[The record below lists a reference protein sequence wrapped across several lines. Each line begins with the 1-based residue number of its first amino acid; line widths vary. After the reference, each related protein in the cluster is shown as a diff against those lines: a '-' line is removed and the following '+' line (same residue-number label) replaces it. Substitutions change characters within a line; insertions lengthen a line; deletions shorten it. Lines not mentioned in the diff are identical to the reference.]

1 MFQAT
6 INNDHELT
14 LNSDQFDW
22 DIAAINERSFNI
34 LYNNRSYEATVL
46 GADYA
51 TKTFE
56 IRLSRTTYTVH
67 LKDRFDLLAERL
79 GFDSGAG
86 QAFNQVKAPMP
97 GLVLEVLVKEGDVVS
112 KGDSVLI
119 LEAMKM
125 ENVIKAE
132 GDATVKTIHV
142 SKGDAV
148 EKNAILIELDA

>member
-6 INNDHELT
+6 INTDHQLT
-14 LNSDQFDW
+14 LESDQFDW
-22 DIAAINERSFNI
+22 DLAAINDRTFHI
-34 LYNNRSYEATVL
+34 LHQNRSYEATVL
-46 GADYA
+46 SADYA

-56 IRLSRTTYTVH
+56 IRLTKTTYTVH
-67 LKDRFDLLAERL
+67 LKDHFDQLAEKL
-79 GFDSGAG
+79 GFDSDAG

-97 GLVLEVLVKEGDVVS
+97 GLVLDVLVQEGDVVN

-132 GDATVKTIHV
+132 GTATVKAIRFN
-142 SKGDAV
+142 KGDAV
-148 EKNAILIELDA
+148 EKNAILIELEA

>member
-6 INNDHELT
+6 INTDHQLT
-14 LNSDQFDW
+14 LESEQFDW
-22 DIAAINERSFNI
+22 DLSAINERSFHI
-34 LYNNRSYEATVL
+34 LHQNRSYNAIVL
-46 GADYA
+46 SADYA

-56 IRLSRTTYTVH
+56 IRFSKTTYTVQ
-67 LKDRFDLLAERL
+67 LKDKFDQLAEKL
-79 GFDSGAG
+79 GFDGGAD

-97 GLVLEVLVKEGDVVS
+97 GLVLDILVKEGDVVE

-132 GDATVKTIHV
+132 GCATVKSIHTT
-142 SKGDAV
+142 KGAAV
-148 EKNAILIELDA
+148 EKNTILMELEA